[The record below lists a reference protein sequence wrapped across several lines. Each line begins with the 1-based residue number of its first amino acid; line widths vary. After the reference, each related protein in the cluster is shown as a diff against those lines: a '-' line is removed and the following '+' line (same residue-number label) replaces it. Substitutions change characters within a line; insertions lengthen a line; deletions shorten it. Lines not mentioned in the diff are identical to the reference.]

1 LRKEYLEGKRAMV
14 SSMTSFARQQV
25 QADWG
30 VLTWEIKSVNHRF
43 LETSFRLPEIFR
55 CQEMRLREALR
66 DKLQRGKVEC
76 HVKYSPGVESHNSVM
91 VNHPLIDALH
101 DASEIIAKRC
111 NVKNNVSVAEL
122 LTWPGSVTLN
132 ATANEEA
139 IKAFHESFSKA
150 VDKLI
155 AGRKKE
161 GAKLKEFLLE
171 RSTTLKTL
179 HQQAKEITTDVV
191 QKSREKLMNRV
202 QELKVVVDNE
212 RFEQEVVLL
221 VQRLDV
227 SEELDRLA
235 LHCDELERV
244 LSKETVLGRRL
255 DFLMQEFNREANTL
269 ASKSNANGLTKL
281 AVEMKVLI
289 EQMREQIQN
298 IE

>member
-1 LRKEYLEGKRAMV
+1 MV

-43 LETSFRLPEIFR
+43 LEISFRLPEIFR
-55 CQEMRLREALR
+55 CQEMRLREVLR

-76 HVKYSPGVESHNSVM
+76 HVKYTPGTESQNTVM
-91 VNHPLIDALH
+91 VNYPLIDALYE
-101 DASEIIAKRC
+101 ASETVATRC
-111 NVKNNVSVAEL
+111 NVKNDLRVGEL
-122 LTWPGSVTLN
+122 LTWPGSISLN
-132 ATANEEA
+132 AAANEEA
-139 IKAFHESFSKA
+139 VKAFHESFNEA
-150 VDKLI
+150 IDKLI
-155 AGRKKE
+155 TGRKTE
-161 GAKLKEFLLE
+161 GAKLKAFLLE
-171 RSTTLKTL
+171 RNNALKTL
-179 HQQAKEITTDVV
+179 HQQAKEKTTDVV
-191 QKSREKLMNRV
+191 ERSREKLMKRL
-202 QELKVVVDNE
+202 QELEATVDNE
-212 RFEQEVVLL
+212 RLEQEVVLL

-235 LHCDELERV
+235 LHCEELERV
-244 LSKETVLGRRL
+244 LNEEAVLGRRL

-269 ASKSNANGLTKL
+269 ASKSNDNSLTKL